1 MNEVSEKKPGLG
13 YAWYVVAVLM
23 VAYVFSFIDRQIL
36 NLLVGPIRADLDISD
51 TQMSLLMGFSFA
63 LFYTICGIPL
73 GRLADSKSR
82 RTIIAVGILFWSIM
96 TAACGTA
103 RHYWQFFLYRM
114 GVGVGEATLS
124 PSAYSLIA
132 DYFPKESRATAI
144 SVYSM
149 GIYIGSGLAFL
160 LGGLVIKFAQGQGE
174 VVLPLVGSTR
184 PWQMIF
190 FILGIAGVLFTVVM
204 YTVREP
210 ARQGLSGATA
220 GVPFKTVLAY
230 IKQNRKAVLCHNFG
244 FALMAFTAYGAA
256 AWIPT
261 FFIRHHGWT
270 AAEIGVAYGTVI
282 MIFGTF
288 GIVAGGR
295 LSDWMARRGHEDANM
310 RVGLLAAICGIP
322 SGIAFPLVPDANLSM
337 AMVAVSTVFLSMPF
351 GVAPAAVQEMMP
363 NDMRGQASALYLFI
377 VNLIGLG
384 VGPTAV
390 ALATDY
396 LFKSDAA
403 IGYSLLLVGSLAQ
416 TGALILL
423 WASLAPYRQSLANL
437 REWLGARQGASVT

>member
-1 MNEVSEKKPGLG
+1 MNAEGQQRQSLA

-36 NLLVGPIRADLDISD
+36 NLLVGPIRADLGISD

-63 LFYTICGIPL
+63 LFYTICGIPI

-82 RTIIAVGILFWSIM
+82 RSIIAVGIFFWSLM

-103 RHYWQFFLYRM
+103 KSYWQFFLYRM

-160 LGGLVIKFAQGQGE
+160 LGGLVIQFAGQDD
-174 VVLPLVGSTR
+174 VTLPLVGATR
-184 PWQMIF
+184 PWQLIF
-190 FILGIAGVLFTVVM
+190 FILGIAGILFTFAM

-220 GVPFKTVLAY
+220 GVPLATVFAY
-230 IKQNRKAVLCHNFG
+230 MKQNRRAVLCHNFG

-270 AAEIGVAYGTVI
+270 AAEIGMAYGTVI
-282 MIFGTF
+282 MIFGTL

-295 LSDWMARRGHEDANM
+295 LSDWLARRGHEDANM

-322 SGIAFPLVPDANLSM
+322 SGIAFPLVPDANLAV
-337 AMVAVSTVFLSMPF
+337 AMVAISTVFLSMPF

-363 NDMRGQASALYLFI
+363 NDMRGQASAVYLFV

-396 LFKSDAA
+396 VFKSDAA
-403 IGYSLLLVGSLAQ
+403 VGYSLLLVGSVAQ
-416 TGALILL
+416 AGALLLL
-423 WASLAPYRQSLANL
+423 WAGLAPYRRTLVNL
-437 REWLGARQGASVT
+437 RDWLGSRQGGVPA

>member
-1 MNEVSEKKPGLG
+1 MNTEGQARHSMA

-36 NLLVGPIRADLDISD
+36 NLLVGPIRADLGISD

-63 LFYTICGIPL
+63 LFYTICGIPI

-82 RTIIAVGILFWSIM
+82 RTLIAVGIFFWSLM

-103 RHYWQFFLYRM
+103 KSYWQFFLYRM

-160 LGGLVIKFAQGQGE
+160 LGGLVIQFAGQDD
-174 VVLPLVGSTR
+174 VTLPLVGATR
-184 PWQMIF
+184 PWQLIF
-190 FILGIAGVLFTVVM
+190 FILGIAGILFTFAM

-220 GVPFKTVLAY
+220 GVPLGTVFAY
-230 IKQNRKAVLCHNFG
+230 MKQNRRAVLCHNFG

-261 FFIRHHGWT
+261 FFVRHHGWT
-270 AAEIGVAYGTVI
+270 AAEIGMAYGTVI

-295 LSDWMARRGHEDANM
+295 LSDWLARRGHEDANM
-310 RVGLLAAICGIP
+310 RVGLLAAVCGIP
-322 SGIAFPLVPDANLSM
+322 SGIAFPLVPDAYM
-337 AMVAVSTVFLSMPF
+337 AVTMVAISTVFLSMPF

-363 NDMRGQASALYLFI
+363 NDMRGQASAVYLFV

-396 LFKSDAA
+396 VFKNDAA
-403 IGYSLLLVGSLAQ
+403 VGYSLLLVGSVAQ
-416 TGALILL
+416 AGALLLL
-423 WASLAPYRQSLANL
+423 WAGLAPYRRTLANL
-437 REWLGARQGASVT
+437 RDWLGSRQGASA

>member
-1 MNEVSEKKPGLG
+1 MNAEGQQRQSLA

-36 NLLVGPIRADLDISD
+36 NLLVGPIRADLGISD

-63 LFYTICGIPL
+63 LFYTICGIPI

-82 RTIIAVGILFWSIM
+82 RSIIAVGIFFWSLM

-103 RHYWQFFLYRM
+103 KSYWQFFLYRM

-160 LGGLVIKFAQGQGE
+160 LGGLVIQFAGQDD
-174 VVLPLVGSTR
+174 VTLPLVGATR
-184 PWQMIF
+184 PWQLIF
-190 FILGIAGVLFTVVM
+190 FILGIAGILFTFAM

-220 GVPFKTVLAY
+220 GVPLGTVFAY
-230 IKQNRKAVLCHNFG
+230 MKQNRRAVLCHNFG

-270 AAEIGVAYGTVI
+270 AAEIGMAYGTVI
-282 MIFGTF
+282 MTFGTL

-295 LSDWMARRGHEDANM
+295 LSDWLARRGHEDANM
-310 RVGLLAAICGIP
+310 RVGLLAAVCGIP
-322 SGIAFPLVPDANLSM
+322 SGIAFPLVPDANLAV
-337 AMVAVSTVFLSMPF
+337 AMVAISTVFLSMPF

-363 NDMRGQASALYLFI
+363 NDMRGQASAVYLFV

-384 VGPTAV
+384 VGPTAM

-396 LFKSDAA
+396 VFKSDAA
-403 IGYSLLLVGSLAQ
+403 VGYSLLLVGSVAQ
-416 TGALILL
+416 AGALLLL
-423 WASLAPYRQSLANL
+423 WAGLAPYRRTLANL
-437 REWLGARQGASVT
+437 RDWLDSRRGAAPA

>member
-1 MNEVSEKKPGLG
+1 MNAQGQPRHSLA

-36 NLLVGPIRADLDISD
+36 NLLVGPIRADLGISD

-82 RTIIAVGILFWSIM
+82 RTIIAAGIFFWSLM

-103 RHYWQFFLYRM
+103 KSYWQFFLYRM

-160 LGGLVIKFAQGQGE
+160 LGGLVIQFAGQDD
-174 VVLPLVGSTR
+174 VLLPLVGATR
-184 PWQMIF
+184 PWQLIF
-190 FILGIAGVLFTVVM
+190 FILGIAGILFAFAM

-220 GVPFKTVLAY
+220 GVPLGTVFAY
-230 IKQNRKAVLCHNFG
+230 MKQNRRAVLCHNFG

-256 AWIPT
+256 AWVPT

-270 AAEIGVAYGTVI
+270 AAQIGVAYGTVI

-295 LSDWMARRGHEDANM
+295 LSDWLARRGHEDANM
-310 RVGLLAAICGIP
+310 RVGLLAAVCGIP
-322 SGIAFPLVPDANLSM
+322 SGIAFPLVPDANLAV
-337 AMVAVSTVFLSMPF
+337 AMVAISTVFLSMPF

-363 NDMRGQASALYLFI
+363 NDMRGQASAVYLFV

-396 LFKSDAA
+396 VFRNDAA
-403 IGYSLLLVGSLAQ
+403 VGYSLLLVGSVAQ
-416 TGALILL
+416 AGALLLL
-423 WASLAPYRQSLANL
+423 WAGLAPYRRTLANL
-437 REWLGARQGASVT
+437 RDWLDSRRGAASA

>member
-1 MNEVSEKKPGLG
+1 MNAEGQARHSMA

-36 NLLVGPIRADLDISD
+36 NLLVGPIRADLGISD

-82 RTIIAVGILFWSIM
+82 RTIIAAGIFFWSLM

-103 RHYWQFFLYRM
+103 KTYWQFFLYRM

-160 LGGLVIKFAQGQGE
+160 LGGLVIQFAGQDD
-174 VVLPLVGSTR
+174 VTLPLVGATR
-184 PWQMIF
+184 PWQLIF
-190 FILGIAGVLFTVVM
+190 FILGVAGILFTFAM

-210 ARQGLSGATA
+210 ARQGLSGTTA
-220 GVPFKTVLAY
+220 GVPLATVLAY
-230 IKQNRKAVLCHNFG
+230 MKQNRRAVLCHNFG

-270 AAEIGVAYGTVI
+270 AAEIGMAYGTVI
-282 MIFGTF
+282 MTFGTV

-295 LSDWMARRGHEDANM
+295 LSDWLARRGHEDANM
-310 RVGLLAAICGIP
+310 RVGLLAAVCGIP
-322 SGIAFPLVPDANLSM
+322 SGIAFPLVPDANLAM

-363 NDMRGQASALYLFI
+363 NDMRGQASAVYLFI

-396 LFKSDAA
+396 VFKNDAA
-403 IGYSLLLVGSLAQ
+403 VGYSLLLVGSVAQ
-416 TGALILL
+416 AGALLLL
-423 WASLAPYRQSLANL
+423 WAGLAPYRRTLANL
-437 REWLGARQGASVT
+437 RDWLDSRRGTAAV

>member
-1 MNEVSEKKPGLG
+1 MSEQGDKPQSLG

-36 NLLVGPIRADLDISD
+36 NLLVGPIRSDLGISD

-63 LFYTICGIPL
+63 LFYTLCGIPL
-73 GRLADSKSR
+73 GRLADSKNR
-82 RTIIAVGILFWSIM
+82 VAIIAVGIFFWSLM

-132 DYFPKESRATAI
+132 DYFPKEVRATAI

-160 LGGLVIKFAQGQGE
+160 LGGLVIQFAGQDE
-174 VVLPLVGSTR
+174 VVLPVVGSTR
-184 PWQMIF
+184 PWQLIF
-190 FILGIAGVLFTVVM
+190 FILGIAGILFTFVM
-204 YTVREP
+204 ITVREP
-210 ARQGLSGATA
+210 ARQGLVGATA
-220 GVPFKTVLAY
+220 GVPFRTVLAY
-230 IKQNRKAVLCHNFG
+230 LGQNRRAVLCHNFG

-270 AAEIGVAYGTVI
+270 AAEIGVAYGSTI

-295 LSDWMARRGHEDANM
+295 LSDWLAKRGYADANM
-310 RVGLLAAICGIP
+310 RVGLLAAVCGIP
-322 SGIAFPLVPDANLSM
+322 SGIAFPLVADANL
-337 AMVAVSTVFLSMPF
+337 AMVMVAISTVFLSMPF

-377 VNLIGLG
+377 VNLVGLG
-384 VGPTAV
+384 IGPTAV

-396 LFKSDAA
+396 VFKSDAA
-403 IGYSLLLVGSLAQ
+403 VGYSLLLVGFIAQ
-416 TGALILL
+416 TGALLLL
-423 WASLAPYRQSLANL
+423 WLGLAPYRRSLEYL
-437 REWLGARQGASVT
+437 QQWLQAQRAA

>member
-1 MNEVSEKKPGLG
+1 MGGGEQQGKSLA

-36 NLLVGPIRADLDISD
+36 NLLVGPIRSDLGISD

-82 RTIIAVGILFWSIM
+82 RTIIAVGIFFWSLM

-132 DYFPKESRATAI
+132 DYFPKEVRATAI

-160 LGGLVIKFAQGQGE
+160 LGGLVIRFATGQGE
-174 VVLPLVGSTR
+174 VMLPLVGATR
-184 PWQMIF
+184 PWQLIF
-190 FILGIAGVLFTVVM
+190 FMLGIAGILFTFAM

-210 ARQGLSGATA
+210 ARQGLAGATA
-220 GVPFKTVLAY
+220 GVPLKTVLGY

-244 FALMAFTAYGAA
+244 FALMAFTAYGAG

-261 FFIRHHGWT
+261 FFIRHHGWD
-270 AAEIGVAYGTVI
+270 AAQIGVTYGTVI
-282 MIFGTF
+282 VIFGTF

-295 LSDWMARRGHEDANM
+295 LSDWLARRGREDANM
-310 RVGLLAAICGIP
+310 RVGLLAAICGVP
-322 SGIAFPLVPDANLSM
+322 SGIAFPLVPDANLAV
-337 AMVAVSTVFLSMPF
+337 AMVAISTVFLSMPF

-377 VNLIGLG
+377 VNLVGLG

-396 LFKSDAA
+396 VFRDDAA
-403 IGYSLLLVGSLAQ
+403 VGYSLLLVGSVAQ
-416 TGALILL
+416 AGALLLL
-423 WASLAPYRQSLANL
+423 WAGLAPYRRSLANL
-437 REWLGARQGASVT
+437 REWLAGNRVVAG